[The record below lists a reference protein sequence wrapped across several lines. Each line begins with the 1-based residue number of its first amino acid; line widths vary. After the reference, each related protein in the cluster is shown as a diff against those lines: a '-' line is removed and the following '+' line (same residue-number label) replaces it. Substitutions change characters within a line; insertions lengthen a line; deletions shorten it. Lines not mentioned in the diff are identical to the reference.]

1 MRKIKLMMFDE
12 GTDGS
17 IRCSFISKGF
27 KRISFVSSKDGIERE
42 IKKLNP
48 DAVVLNMDLYNRV
61 DGIETAKQI
70 SDRFNIPV
78 WYE

>member
-1 MRKIKLMMFDE
+1 MQETKLMMVDE

-27 KRISFVSSKDGIERE
+27 KRISFVSSKEDIELE
-42 IKKLNP
+42 IKRLNP
-48 DAVVLNMDLYNRV
+48 DAVVLNMDLYNRI
-61 DGIETAKQI
+61 DGIETAQKI
-70 SDRFNIPV
+70 SERFKIPV

>member
-1 MRKIKLMMFDE
+1 MQGIKLMMFDE
-12 GTDGS
+12 RADGS

-27 KRISFVSSKDGIERE
+27 KRISFVLSKEDIELE

-48 DAVVLNMDLYNRV
+48 DAVVMNMDLYKRIG
-61 DGIETAKQI
+61 GIETAQKI
-70 SDRFNIPV
+70 SDRFKIPV